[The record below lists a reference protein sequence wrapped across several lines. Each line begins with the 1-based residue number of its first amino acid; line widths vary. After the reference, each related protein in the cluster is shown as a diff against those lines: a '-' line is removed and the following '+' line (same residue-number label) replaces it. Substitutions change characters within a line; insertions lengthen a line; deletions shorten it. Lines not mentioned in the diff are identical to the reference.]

1 MKPILYIVIPC
12 YNEEKVLP
20 LTSGLFRGKLTSL
33 SKAGLISEDSRVLFV
48 NDGSRDSTWKIICS
62 LSASDRRFS
71 GISLSRNRGHQ
82 NALLAGLMES
92 RKYCDIAISIDCDG
106 QDDIDAMD
114 DMVREYL
121 SGSDIVYG
129 GCAAHVRVTASSNVR
144 RQEAFTALCVC
155 SARRWYTITR
165 IIACYRSVFLMNLP
179 DTAR

>member
-71 GISLSRNRGHQ
+71 GISLSRSRASIRTLCSRGLWNRA
-82 NALLAGLMES
+82 NTVIS
-92 RKYCDIAISIDCDG
+92 R
-106 QDDIDAMD
+106 
-114 DMVREYL
+114 
-121 SGSDIVYG
+121 
-129 GCAAHVRVTASSNVR
+129 
-144 RQEAFTALCVC
+144 
-155 SARRWYTITR
+155 
-165 IIACYRSVFLMNLP
+165 
-179 DTAR
+179 